1 MQTVNLYDAKNRF
14 SKLVDAAE
22 EGEVIIIARNG
33 KPAVKLVPLDYGEH
47 ASWSAPLQTFIRDG
61 LQSGQYDEHAF
72 IIDRSDIPP
81 IPERDLL

>member
-47 ASWSAPLQTFIRDG
+47 SSWSAPLQTFIRDG
-61 LQSGQYDEHAF
+61 LKSGQYDEHAF
-72 IIDRSDIPP
+72 ELDRSDVLPM
-81 IPERDLL
+81 PERDLL

>member
-1 MQTVNLYDAKNRF
+1 MQTINLYDAKNRF

-33 KPAVKLVPLDYGEH
+33 KPAVKLVPLDYGER
-47 ASWSAPLQTFIRDG
+47 STWSNALQTFIQRG

-72 IIDRSDIPP
+72 EIDRSDVLPM
-81 IPERDLL
+81 PECDLR